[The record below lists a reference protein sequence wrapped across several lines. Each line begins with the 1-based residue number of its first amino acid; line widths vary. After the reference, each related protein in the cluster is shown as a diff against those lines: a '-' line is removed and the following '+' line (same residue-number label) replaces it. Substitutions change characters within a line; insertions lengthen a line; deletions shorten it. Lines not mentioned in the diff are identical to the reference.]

1 MKGLLK
7 LYSIVQ
13 EWVTIATLRADV
25 DMLNTM
31 KDAQTTILRDIAQP
45 ESLYLKL

>member
-1 MKGLLK
+1 
-7 LYSIVQ
+7 
-13 EWVTIATLRADV
+13 
-25 DMLNTM
+25 MLNTL